1 MARFC
6 PLVRGDGGG
15 GGWGNGGLL
24 FHFSLSKIV
33 AYDVLSKITITYR
46 PVSRSPVI
54 TDPRKAILFAFK
66 IEFLIALE
74 IIRLG
79 NKQKQVIFG
88 FRPETLPGLSRNG
101 PDVPVVQNRP
111 LFKGIR
117 KLIMWPWKLSIKAF
131 TSY

>member
-1 MARFC
+1 MENLAPIPQKNHNWENGAFLPFGKGGR
-6 PLVRGDGGG
+6 GGG
-15 GGWGNGGLL
+15 GNGGLL

-33 AYDVLSKITITYR
+33 AYDVLSKITVTYR

-117 KLIMWPWKLSIKAF
+117 KLIM
-131 TSY
+131 